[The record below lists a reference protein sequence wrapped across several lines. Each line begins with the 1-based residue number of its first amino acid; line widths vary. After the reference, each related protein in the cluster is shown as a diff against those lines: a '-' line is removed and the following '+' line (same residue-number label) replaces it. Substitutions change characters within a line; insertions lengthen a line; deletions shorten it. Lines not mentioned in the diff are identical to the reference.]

1 MKERRKKQALQ
12 RKNFLPTLVVVTIL
26 SFSLTGLIYFIDPAT
41 FGAAGIFFLLI
52 FTILLLS
59 FSVILGNTR
68 RGILVAS
75 SLTIFLL
82 LRYLGVGN
90 LLNFILI
97 VCIALAFEIYWASKV

>member
-1 MKERRKKQALQ
+1 MKERRKKQVLQ
-12 RKNFLPTLVVVTIL
+12 RKSFLPTLVVVVIL
-26 SFSLTGLIYFIDPAT
+26 SLSLAGLIYFVDPAT

-52 FTILLLS
+52 FIILLLS

-97 VCIALAFEIYWASKV
+97 VCIALAFEIYWANKV